1 MAHVKRRI
9 RVTLTTAVA
18 EDFARIVEEGH
29 YMNRQAAMRAAL
41 RRLLLYHR
49 IKPFVLSGA
58 RCRRSF

>member
-9 RVTLTTAVA
+9 RVTLTNTVA
-18 EDFARIVEEGH
+18 EDLARIVEEGH

-49 IKPFVLSGA
+49 IKPFVLA
-58 RCRRSF
+58 RRRRSF